1 VKRSTVIASV
11 IIHGGLAIALF
22 GAAQKRVHGKTVFVQ
37 MAEEARKKPKPVEK
51 EAKKTPPKPKLAPP
65 PPTKVATA
73 APVHNAPVRAAPT
86 QTAPVATAIEMSND
100 EPIQA
105 GDIVIP
111 VARAAAVAA
120 VKVASIDDGPRRH
133 RIRETGGTA
142 GPGGPSLPGDI
153 TCHEDPTKPEPVYKK
168 DIEYTASA
176 RAEGIE
182 GKLKLKLTVGADGQV
197 INVEVLS
204 AVAPELDAA
213 AVAAVKLWRFKPAM
227 MCGKA
232 VSGGVYIVARPFEL
246 GD

>member
-1 VKRSTVIASV
+1 LKKSTVIASV
-11 IIHGGLAIALF
+11 IIHGGLAIALLS
-22 GAAQKRVHGKTVFVQ
+22 AAQKRVHGKTVFVQ

-51 EAKKTPPKPKLAPP
+51 EAKKAPP
-65 PPTKVATA
+65 RPKIAPAPVKVATA
-73 APVHNAPVRAAPT
+73 APVHTAPIRAA
-86 QTAPVATAIEMSND
+86 QVQAAPVATAIEMSND
-100 EPIQA
+100 EPIGA

-111 VARAAAVAA
+111 VAKAAAVAPT
-120 VKVASIDDGPRRH
+120 KVASMDDGPRRR

-142 GPGGPSLPGDI
+142 GPSGPTVPGDI

-182 GKLKLKLTVGADGQV
+182 GKLKLRLTVGADGQV
-197 INVEVLS
+197 VNVEVLS

-227 MCGKA
+227 LCGKA
-232 VSGGVYIVARPFEL
+232 VSGGVYIVARRFEL

>member
-1 VKRSTVIASV
+1 MKRSTVIASV

-51 EAKKTPPKPKLAPP
+51 EAKKVPPKPKLAP

-73 APVHNAPVRAAPT
+73 APAHTAPVRAAPV
-86 QTAPVATAIEMSND
+86 QAAPVATAIEMSND
-100 EPIQA
+100 EPVGA

-111 VARAAAVAA
+111 VAKAAAVAP
-120 VKVASIDDGPRRH
+120 VKVASMDDGPRRR

-142 GPGGPSLPGDI
+142 GPGGPSIPGDI

-213 AVAAVKLWRFKPAM
+213 AVAAVRLWRFKPAM
-227 MCGKA
+227 LCGKA
-232 VSGGVYIVARPFEL
+232 VSGGVYIVARRFEL

>member
-1 VKRSTVIASV
+1 MKRSTVIASIV
-11 IIHGGLAIALF
+11 IHGGLAIALL

-51 EAKKTPPKPKLAPP
+51 EAKKIPPKPKLAPP

-73 APVHNAPVRAAPT
+73 APVHTAPVRAVPIA
-86 QTAPVATAIEMSND
+86 APVATAIEMSND
-100 EPIQA
+100 EPIGA

-111 VARAAAVAA
+111 VAKAAAVAP
-120 VKVASIDDGPRRH
+120 VKLASMEDGPRRK
-133 RIRETGGTA
+133 RIRETGGVA
-142 GPGGPSLPGDI
+142 GPGGPAGPGDI

-197 INVEVLS
+197 INVEVLYS
-204 AVAPELDAA
+204 VAPELDAA
-213 AVAAVKLWRFKPAM
+213 AVSAVKLWRFKPAM

-232 VSGGVYIVARPFEL
+232 VSGGVYIVARRFEL

>member
-1 VKRSTVIASV
+1 MKRSTVIASV

-51 EAKKTPPKPKLAPP
+51 EAKKVPPKPKLAP

-73 APVHNAPVRAAPT
+73 APVHTAQVRAAPV
-86 QTAPVATAIEMSND
+86 QAAPVATAIEMSND
-100 EPIQA
+100 EPIAA

-111 VARAAAVAA
+111 VAKAAAVAA
-120 VKVASIDDGPRRH
+120 VKVASMDDGPRRR

-142 GPGGPSLPGDI
+142 VPGGPSIPGDI

-227 MCGKA
+227 LCGKA
-232 VSGGVYIVARPFEL
+232 VSGGVYIVARRFEL

>member
-1 VKRSTVIASV
+1 MKRSTVIASV

-51 EAKKTPPKPKLAPP
+51 EAKKAPPKPKLTPP
-65 PPTKVATA
+65 PAKVATA
-73 APVHNAPVRAAPT
+73 TPVHAAPVRAAPV
-86 QTAPVATAIEMSND
+86 QAAPVATAIEMSND

-111 VARAAAVAA
+111 VAKAAAVAA
-120 VKVASIDDGPRRH
+120 VKVASIDDGPRRR
-133 RIRETGGTA
+133 RIRETGGTV

-232 VSGGVYIVARPFEL
+232 VSGGVYIVARRFEL

>member
-51 EAKKTPPKPKLAPP
+51 EVKKTPPKPKIAPP
-65 PPTKVATA
+65 PMKVATA
-73 APVHNAPVRAAPT
+73 APVHTAPVRANPVQA
-86 QTAPVATAIEMSND
+86 APVATAIEMSND
-100 EPIQA
+100 EPIAA

-111 VARAAAVAA
+111 VAKAAAVAP
-120 VKVASIDDGPRRH
+120 VKVASMDDGPRRR

-142 GPGGPSLPGDI
+142 GPSGPSIPGDI

-182 GKLKLKLTVGADGQV
+182 GKLKLRLTVGADGQV

-227 MCGKA
+227 LCGKA
-232 VSGGVYIVARPFEL
+232 VSGGVYIVARRFEL

>member
-1 VKRSTVIASV
+1 MKNLTHKTIGLVTLLLLLIFSSV
-11 IIHGGLAIALF
+11 TPGFAIRPMNHFHDLVA
-22 GAAQKRVHGKTVFVQ
+22 GEGC
-37 MAEEARKKPKPVEK
+37 
-51 EAKKTPPKPKLAPP
+51 APW
-65 PPTKVATA
+65 
-73 APVHNAPVRAAPT
+73 
-86 QTAPVATAIEMSND
+86 Q
-100 EPIQA
+100 
-105 GDIVIP
+105 
-111 VARAAAVAA
+111 AAAVAA

-232 VSGGVYIVARPFEL
+232 VSGGVYIVARRFEL